1 MKEIYNL
8 GDLVDHERDQDKL
21 ALIDLGGE
29 SGPREFSYRQL
40 DDMANG
46 AARALA
52 ARGLKR
58 GERIAILSANRAE
71 YLGAYY
77 GVMRAGL
84 VAVPVN
90 HRFPPALIEF
100 VIRDAGSRVVFC
112 DAQRRRSVPAELPV
126 VEFGAAGTSGFDAFL
141 DAGPFP
147 ALMPAPGE
155 AAMFLYT
162 SGSTGSP
169 KGVVL
174 SHQSHIWVVKVRM
187 DGPDLSRHRYLIA
200 APLYHMNALA
210 LSKLA
215 CAAHATIILL
225 PQFASAAYIEAI
237 GRYRCTWLTAV
248 PPMIAMML
256 REKALLA
263 QADFSSVEFLRMG
276 SAPVSPGLLQAI
288 AAAMPRAV
296 ASNAYGTTEGGP
308 VVFGPHPD
316 GIEQPGLS
324 VGYPHPRVQLRLAD
338 GADLDAEQ
346 GVLQL
351 KCPALMSAYHNRP
364 DLNPPFTDDGFYI
377 SGDVFRRDRQG
388 FHYFVGRVDDMF
400 VCGGENIYP
409 GEVEKVLETHP
420 DIVQACVVPVDDAIK
435 WQKPVAFCVPR
446 KGASLTE
453 AEVKQYALAKAAAF
467 QHPRFVWFVDG
478 LPLSSTNKIDR
489 KALIALAQSR
499 IAAGERHTA

>member
-1 MKEIYNL
+1 MREIYNL
-8 GDLVDHERDQDKL
+8 GDLIDRDRDLDKL

-46 AARALA
+46 VARALL

-71 YLGAYY
+71 YLAAYY
-77 GVMRAGL
+77 GAMRAGL

-100 VIRDAGSRVVFC
+100 VMRDAGARVVFC
-112 DAQRRRSVPAELPV
+112 DPERRNRSPADLPV
-126 VEFGAAGTSGFDAFL
+126 VEFGTAGASGFDAFL
-141 DAGPFP
+141 DAGPFS
-147 ALMPAPGE
+147 AVVPGPDE
-155 AAMFLYT
+155 AAMIPYT
-162 SGSTGSP
+162 SGSTGRP

-187 DGPDLSRHRYLIA
+187 AGQDLSRHRYLIA
-200 APLYHMNALA
+200 APLCHMNALA

-225 PQFASAAYIEAI
+225 PQFTSGAYIEAI

-263 QADFSSVEFLRMG
+263 RADFSSVEFLRMG
-276 SAPVSPGLLQAI
+276 SAPVSLSLLKAI
-288 AAAMPRAV
+288 ADTMPHV
-296 ASNAYGTTEGGP
+296 VTSNAYGTTEGGP

-324 VGYPHPRVQLRLAD
+324 VGYPHPQVHLRLVD
-338 GADLDAEQ
+338 DADLDAEQ

-351 KCPALMSAYHNRP
+351 KSPAVMSGYHNCP
-364 DLNPPFTDDGFYI
+364 DLKPPFTDDGFYI
-377 SGDVFRRDRQG
+377 TGDVFRRDRQG

-409 GEVEKVLETHP
+409 GEVEKLLETHA
-420 DIVQACVVPVDDAIK
+420 DIIQACVVPVDDAIK
-435 WQKPVAFCVPR
+435 WQKPVAFCVLR

-453 AEVKQYALAKAAAF
+453 AQVKQYALTKVPAY

-489 KALIALAQSR
+489 KALIALAQSC
-499 IAAGERHTA
+499 IAAGEHPTT